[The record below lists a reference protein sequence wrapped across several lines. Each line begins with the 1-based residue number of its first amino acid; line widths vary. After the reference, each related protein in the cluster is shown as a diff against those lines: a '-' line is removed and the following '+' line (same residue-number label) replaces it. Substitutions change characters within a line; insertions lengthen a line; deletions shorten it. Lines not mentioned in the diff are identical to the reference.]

1 MKIIYIDGHCNLCNG
16 LIKYVYQRKPDL
28 FSYGKTRLDNNL
40 EYVVYR
46 RDGEIFK
53 AEKAV
58 LMIGRDMGGLSKKIS
73 QILSL
78 IPNII
83 LRNIYFFISRNRYKI
98 FGKKI
103 ICEIRD
109 DIPKD
114 QQVADL

>member
-16 LIKYVYQRKPDL
+16 LIKYLHRRRPDL
-28 FSYGKTRLDNNL
+28 FSFGKTSFNNNL
-40 EYVVYR
+40 EYIVYS
-46 RDGEIFK
+46 RDGKLFK

-58 LMIGRDMGGLSKKIS
+58 LMIGRDMGGIQKIIS
-73 QILSL
+73 QILNL

-98 FGKKI
+98 FGKKN
-103 ICEIRD
+103 ICEISN

-114 QQVADL
+114 LKVPDL